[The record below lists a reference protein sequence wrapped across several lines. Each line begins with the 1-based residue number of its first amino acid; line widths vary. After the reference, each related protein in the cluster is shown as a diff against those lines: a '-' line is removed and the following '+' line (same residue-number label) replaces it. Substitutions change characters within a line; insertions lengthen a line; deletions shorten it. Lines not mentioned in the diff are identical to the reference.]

1 MRISDWSSD
10 VCSSDLWL
18 GLPEV
23 AAATVRR
30 GYQEVMVG
38 YSDSNKDG
46 GYLTSVWSLNKASRA
61 LAKTFASAD
70 AGLQLFHGRG
80 GAVGRGGGSSLPAIR
95 AQPAG
100 TVQGHIRIT
109 EQGEVLAV
117 KYGTADSAGPTP
129 DDIGF
134 TTLLAR

>member
-1 MRISDWSSD
+1 MSA
-10 VCSSDLWL
+10 WL

-80 GAVGRGGGSSLPAIR
+80 GAVGRGGGSSFAAIR

-100 TVQGHIRIT
+100 TVQGQIRIT
-109 EQGEVLAV
+109 EQGEVIARQKCTAETGRATGRERVGLTV
-117 KYGTADSAGPTP
+117 KISGVG
-129 DDIGF
+129 
-134 TTLLAR
+134 